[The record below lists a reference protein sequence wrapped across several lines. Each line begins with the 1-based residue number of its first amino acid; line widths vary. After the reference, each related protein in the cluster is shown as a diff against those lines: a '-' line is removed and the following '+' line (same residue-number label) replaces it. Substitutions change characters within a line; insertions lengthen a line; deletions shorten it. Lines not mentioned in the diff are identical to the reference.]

1 MLERIYQVLGN
12 LVRTYNIKETYV
24 DYDDLWSG
32 ILASEAF
39 SIFSKSNMLKG
50 YSPGQLVFGRD
61 ISIRIKRTVDW
72 ELIH

>member
-12 LVRTYNIKETYV
+12 LVRTYNIKEAHV

-39 SIFSKSNMLKG
+39 AIFSK
-50 YSPGQLVFGRD
+50 
-61 ISIRIKRTVDW
+61 
-72 ELIH
+72 